1 MVFGTFFA
9 FYIAVTALSRYVN
22 RRRAGAPMPDDAILY
37 VPEQDSAGEHPA
49 VQAD

>member
-22 RRRAGAPMPDDAILY
+22 RRRAA
-37 VPEQDSAGEHPA
+37 SASA
-49 VQAD
+49 K